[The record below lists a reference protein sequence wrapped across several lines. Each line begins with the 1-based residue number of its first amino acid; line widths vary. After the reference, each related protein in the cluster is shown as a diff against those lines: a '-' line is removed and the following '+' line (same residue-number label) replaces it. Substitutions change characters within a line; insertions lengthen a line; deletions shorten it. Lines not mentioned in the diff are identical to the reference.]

1 MATGRRFYVAIAA
14 TVVLGLIVAVY
25 ATHVPE
31 HTKQGDCLTCH
42 LNDPTDLAPGEKLI
56 FIKDLSQ
63 LCSDCHP
70 NSATLS
76 HPVGF
81 PVTSRLPRK
90 FVLDWKGE
98 MTCITCHYF
107 HKDPHP
113 FFLRSSKAGKEFCLQ
128 CHDMGFF
135 MDMVDA
141 GESLI
146 TAHLVTGLDEA
157 VDLGYIDSVS
167 LECIIC
173 HDGVTASEVS
183 ISLSDT
189 GVLNHQSGSD
199 HPIGTDY
206 VKYADFNTSYAPA
219 NTLPPEVLLVDGKVG
234 CPTCH
239 VPYDEVHGALVIT
252 QEGSKLC
259 FTCHRM

>member
-1 MATGRRFYVAIAA
+1 MVTGRRFFIAIAS
-14 TVVLGLIVAVY
+14 TLVLGLIVAVY

-42 LNDPTDLAPGEKLI
+42 LNDPTDLAPDEKLI
-56 FIKDLSQ
+56 FIKDLSR

-81 PVTSRLPRK
+81 PVSRSLPPE

-98 MTCITCHYF
+98 MTCATCHFF
-107 HKDPHP
+107 HKDPYP
-113 FFLRSSKAGKEFCLQ
+113 FFLRSSQAGKEFCLQ
-128 CHDMGFF
+128 CHDMDFF
-135 MDMVDA
+135 MDMVDG

-146 TAHLVTGLDEA
+146 TAHLVSGLDEA
-157 VDLGYIDSVS
+157 VDLGYIDTVS
-167 LECIIC
+167 LECLIC

-183 ISLSDT
+183 ISVSDT

-206 VKYADFNTSYAPA
+206 AQYANFDTSYTPPEQLPA
-219 NTLPPEVLLVDGKVG
+219 EVLLVDGKVG

-252 QEGSKLC
+252 QQNSKLC